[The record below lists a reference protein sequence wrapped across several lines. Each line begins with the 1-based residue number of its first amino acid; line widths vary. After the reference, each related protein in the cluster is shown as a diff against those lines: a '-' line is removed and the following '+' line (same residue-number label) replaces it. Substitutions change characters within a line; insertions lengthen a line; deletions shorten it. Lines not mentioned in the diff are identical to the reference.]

1 MTNEPKFKKG
11 DNAHR
16 GGKGMSK
23 DFYRIAFNIPSNN
36 KISEIIQEI
45 QRKFNG
51 QLSFASSHRALTSD
65 AKLIKSKIDDG
76 DKQLIET
83 LSVYLPEI
91 EEVKDV

>member
-1 MTNEPKFKKG
+1 
-11 DNAHR
+11 
-16 GGKGMSK
+16 MSK
-23 DFYRIAFNIPSNN
+23 DYYRIAFDIPASN
-36 KISEIIQEI
+36 KVSQIIKEIEQ
-45 QRKFNG
+45 KFNG

>member
-1 MTNEPKFKKG
+1 M
-11 DNAHR
+11 
-16 GGKGMSK
+16 KGMSK

-36 KISEIIQEI
+36 KISEIIKEI
-45 QRKFNG
+45 EQKFNG

-91 EEVKDV
+91 EEVKDDVYESIFSWLK